1 MRMFETIL
9 SIGIGCGLLIAA
21 FRVKTFHEP
30 GLGTSRVGRPVPLWF
45 GRLICVIVGAVFLLS
60 AFQGIRHK

>member
-1 MRMFETIL
+1 MLGNIL
-9 SIGIGCGLLIAA
+9 SIAIGCGLLIAA
-21 FRVKTFHEP
+21 FTVKTFYEP

-60 AFQGIRHK
+60 AFQELMRK